1 MNDDK
6 PCNTMKKIL
15 ATLFLALLPFSTG
28 FASTG
33 APAAGD
39 SVLTLEHA
47 KKTALENNP
56 GVRQTLA
63 RIDAARGVLGQA
75 YASWFPTVT
84 ANGGYVRR
92 HVDIQPD
99 WQPDIRVKKDFNDI
113 TGSLQLNWLLFDGFS
128 RRARTLAARYGV
140 EEARHAHENSRR
152 LLVESVATAYYQA
165 QLARE
170 NMRIAEQNAAFN
182 RSLEKNAKI
191 RREVGVA
198 PRSELL
204 NFSIRSVQ
212 AESDS
217 IEAERN
223 YSVACSVL
231 GELMGLSD
239 GDLSCRTVPPPG
251 DADISDTI
259 PSYETLVSTALEK
272 RPDLHA
278 VDSAIES
285 AKQQKNAVKGA
296 YLPRLALSAGLNYE
310 KQNGIDPV
318 QEERNRYAGV
328 TASWELFSGGKRSA
342 EFQQK
347 KAEEL
352 SLVEEKR
359 RKILS
364 IQSSIRQSIA
374 NAEAAQARW
383 RRQQEA
389 LSMTKQVR
397 HDIELLYRTGSANL
411 TRLNEAQTDLVRAA
425 GLAASS
431 KIQFLLALDKLRTE
445 SGQIPETP

>member
-1 MNDDK
+1 
-6 PCNTMKKIL
+6 MKKIL
-15 ATLFLALLPFSTG
+15 ATLFLALLPFTAG
-28 FASTG
+28 FASVG
-33 APAAGD
+33 NPAVDD
-39 SVLTLEHA
+39 SVLTLEQA

-75 YASWFPTVT
+75 YAAWFPTVT
-84 ANGGYVRR
+84 ATGGYIRR

-99 WQPDIRVKKDFNDI
+99 WQPETRFKKDFNDI
-113 TGSLQLNWLLFDGFS
+113 TGGLQLNWLLFDGFS
-128 RRARTLAARYGV
+128 RRARTLAARNGV
-140 EEARHAHENSRR
+140 EEARHVHENSRR

-191 RREVGVA
+191 RREVGSA

-204 NFSIRSVQ
+204 NFSIRSIQ

-223 YSVACSVL
+223 YTVACSVL

-239 GDLSCRTVPPPG
+239 GKLPCATVPPPDRDG
-251 DADISDTI
+251 IDDTI
-259 PSYETLVSTALEK
+259 PSFETLVSVALEK
-272 RPDLHA
+272 RPDLQA
-278 VDSAIES
+278 VESAIEA
-285 AKQQKNAVKGA
+285 AKHQKNAVKGA
-296 YLPRLALSAGLNYE
+296 YLPSIALSAGLNYE

-318 QEERNRYAGV
+318 QEERNRYAGL

-342 EFQQK
+342 GFQQK
-347 KAEEL
+347 KAEEM

-359 RKILS
+359 RVILS
-364 IQSSIRQSIA
+364 IRSSIRQSIA
-374 NAEAAQARW
+374 NAEATQAQW

-389 LSMTKQVR
+389 LSMTEQVR

-425 GLAASS
+425 SLAASS
-431 KIQFLLALDKLRTE
+431 KIRFLLALDKLRTE